1 MRRNRSFVH
10 RWRSPRELLAILEE
24 ITEARK
30 LAVRR
35 ATLVFLAWR
44 YGSHKGR
51 REGTIL
57 LWLQSAMATEGAMD
71 DRMKSLGYDPCVKR
85 DRVDFCRRK
94 DQSASCA

>member
-1 MRRNRSFVH
+1 MRRNRYFAH
-10 RWRSPRELLAILEE
+10 CWRSPQELLPILEE
-24 ITEARK
+24 ISDARR
-30 LAVRR
+30 LHIRR
-35 ATLVFLAWR
+35 SALLCLAWR
-44 YGSHKGR
+44 YGSHKKR

-94 DQSASCA
+94 ENYATYV